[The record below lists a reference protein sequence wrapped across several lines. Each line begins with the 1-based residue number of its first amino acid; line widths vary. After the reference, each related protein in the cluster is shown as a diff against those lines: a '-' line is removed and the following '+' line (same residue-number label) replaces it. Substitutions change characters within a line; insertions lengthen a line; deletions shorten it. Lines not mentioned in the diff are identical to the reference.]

1 MGFVEMKDP
10 GLQKGQEENLSI
22 EKEEQTQ
29 YPEEGMWRV
38 QTTEVRHVASAP
50 WTSCRCCEE

>member
-1 MGFVEMKDP
+1 MKDP

-22 EKEEQTQ
+22 EKKEQTQ